1 MKQQFILRNDAIR
14 HNAIAAINALLVGD
28 GIAPMVVEIKP
39 LTRTLEHSA
48 RLHAMFGELSK
59 KAQWQGEW
67 LQPEQWK
74 VLMISG
80 HSIATG
86 EPVKLT
92 LGVEKELVNIRESSA
107 TMSGKRMASLIEY
120 IACYAAE
127 NDIKLSR

>member
-14 HNAIAAINALLVGD
+14 HNAMVAINALLIGPDV
-28 GIAPMVVEIKP
+28 APMVVEIKP

-59 KAQWQGEW
+59 KAQWQGETMEPW
-67 LQPEQWK
+67 QWK

-92 LGVEKELVNIRESSA
+92 KGLENEIVNIRESSA
-107 TMSGKRMASLIEY
+107 EMSSKRMSSLIEY

-127 NDIKLSR
+127 NDIGLSI